1 MAIRIPIITDLQDQG
16 IKQARLA
23 FGNFK
28 SAIADAEG
36 GLGKFKAGAT
46 SIMTSVGQHAGLFAA
61 AGVAAF
67 GAFAVSGIDA
77 FKDLALEA
85 GKFSGATGLTVEDAS
100 RWKEVAGDIGI
111 GTDTLEGAIGRL
123 NKTIGASPDKVR
135 NLGVDL
141 VYLRDGS
148 LDVNATFLN
157 TIQHLKNIEDP
168 AQRAREA
175 TILLG
180 KGWQSMADLINM
192 GSVELTTSLRSVS
205 NEQVIS
211 AEELQK
217 AKDYRDATN
226 DLGDAWTRLKLKA
239 GEGLI
244 PLATKL
250 VDATT
255 FIVDH
260 AFPTNVLEPYLQKM
274 KEFAQNTRDARED
287 TDLLKEAIRQAAP
300 LPVITNTF
308 EKLRDRV
315 KEVAVEMS
323 ADAYEHF
330 RETQKKII
338 EVINPDK
345 IDNYKGKF
353 EGLAGVMGADAWEH
367 FITTWKDPILQVI
380 PDRIDRIK
388 ESLDKAV
395 VSTKDAETAWTNLI
409 GQFERQ
415 VSFDKLDTDIDTL
428 KEKAIAAFSGGK
440 AEMDAFHEAQLTVA
454 QDFEKMVQ
462 NFPPEL
468 QTKISIAINSG
479 DLAQLAWAAGTVK
492 FLNQPIGTGGTD
504 PSIYRRVENGSIPAR
519 AMGGPVMGG
528 QSYLVGE
535 RGPELFTPGTS
546 GNITPNNALGGGAN
560 ITVNVNGGDPNQVVA
575 ALQRW
580 IRDNG
585 AIPMTTTTAI
595 RR

>member
-16 IKQARLA
+16 IKQAKLA

-28 SAIADAEG
+28 SAVGNAEG

-46 SIMTSVGQHAGLFAA
+46 SIMTSVGQHAGHFAA

-67 GAFAVSGIDA
+67 GAFALSGMNA

-85 GKFSGATGLTVEDAS
+85 GKFAGATGLGVEDAS
-100 RWKEVAGDIGI
+100 RWKEVAGDIGVGTETLQTAIGKLNKVI
-111 GTDTLEGAIGRL
+111 GTTP
-123 NKTIGASPDKVR
+123 NKLK
-135 NLGVDL
+135 NLGIEL

-157 TIQHLKNIEDP
+157 TIQHLRSVVDP
-168 AQRAREA
+168 AQRAKEA

-180 KGWQSMADLINM
+180 KGWQSMAELINL
-192 GSVELTTSLRSVS
+192 GSVELTNSLRSVS
-205 NEQVIS
+205 DEQVIS
-211 AEELQK
+211 ADELQK

-226 DLGDAWTRLKLKA
+226 DLGDAWTKLKLQA
-239 GEGLI
+239 GQSLI
-244 PLATKL
+244 PLAT
-250 VDATT
+250 D
-255 FIVDH
+255 IVKIGASIVG
-260 AFPTNVLEPYLQKM
+260 AFSGKDVESVI
-274 KEFAQNTRDARED
+274 KEFYALNAQNIKDSREEI
-287 TDLLKEAIRQAAP
+287 DLLKVAIRNAAP

-308 EKLRDRV
+308 EKLRDAV

-330 RETQKKII
+330 RETQKTII
-338 EVINPDK
+338 DVINPDK
-345 IDNYKGKF
+345 IDNYKNKF
-353 EGLAGVMGADAWEH
+353 EGLAGIMGADAWER
-367 FITTWKDPILQVI
+367 FFTTFNNPILYVI
-380 PDRIDRIK
+380 PDRIDKIK

-395 VSTKDAETAWTNLI
+395 ISTNDAKSAWSNLVS
-409 GQFERQ
+409 QFERQ
-415 VSFDKLDTDIDTL
+415 VSFDKLDTDLETL
-428 KEKAIAAFSGGK
+428 KEKAIAAFGGGK
-440 AEMDAFHEAQLTVA
+440 KEMDEFHAEQLTVA
-454 QDFEKMVQ
+454 EDFAMFAT

-468 QTKISIAINSG
+468 STKISIAIDSG

-492 FLNQPIGTGGTD
+492 FLSNPIGAGGND
-504 PSIYRRVENGSIPAR
+504 ASIYRRVENSSIPAR

-535 RGPELFTPGTS
+535 RGPELFTPGSS
-546 GNITPNNALGGGAN
+546 GNITPNSAMGGN
-560 ITVNVNGGDPNQVVA
+560 TITVNVNGGDPNQVVA

-580 IRDNG
+580 VRDNG
-585 AIPMTTTTAI
+585 SVPLAATTAI